1 MSQDRDRAN
10 FNCPRCESSDVYR
23 VNGSNRF
30 KCEDC
35 GQTTLEQVGEKR
47 ELLEDL
53 AASDLAIA
61 EKAELL
67 LRGGSE

>member
-1 MSQDRDRAN
+1 MTRERAN
-10 FNCPRCESSDVYR
+10 WNCPSCESADVFR

-30 KCEDC
+30 KCDKYN
-35 GQTTLEQVGEKR
+35 QVTLEQVGEKR
-47 ELLEDL
+47 DLLEDL
-53 AASDLAIA
+53 AESDLAIA